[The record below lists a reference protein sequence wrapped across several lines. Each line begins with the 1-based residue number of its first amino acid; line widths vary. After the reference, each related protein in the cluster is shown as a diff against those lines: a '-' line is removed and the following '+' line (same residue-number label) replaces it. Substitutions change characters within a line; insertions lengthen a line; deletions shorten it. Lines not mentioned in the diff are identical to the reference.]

1 MKKYK
6 EIGYGLGIFL
16 LHVLFGIAS
25 KQIGIFAISG
35 LILSVLTTYVL
46 CKLK

>member
-6 EIGYGLGIFL
+6 EFGYGLGIFV
-16 LHVLFGIAS
+16 LHILFGIAS

-35 LILSVLTTYVL
+35 FILSALTTYVL